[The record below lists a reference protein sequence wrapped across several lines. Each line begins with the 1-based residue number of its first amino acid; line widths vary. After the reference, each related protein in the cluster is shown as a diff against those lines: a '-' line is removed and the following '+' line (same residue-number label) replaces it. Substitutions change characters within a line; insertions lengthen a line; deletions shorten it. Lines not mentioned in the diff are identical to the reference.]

1 MKNDALQDLFAVD
14 PEIIYLNHAAVA
26 PWPVPVQEA
35 VCRFARENAH
45 AGSRHYPRWLATEQ
59 RLRERAA
66 RLLGVEGTDGIALVK
81 NTSEGLSFVAH
92 GLDWQAG
99 DEVVIPAGE
108 FPSNRIVWESLAPRG
123 VVVRE
128 VPLDFA
134 QPEAALMAACGPATR
149 LMSVSAVQY
158 ASGLRLDLDRLGTF
172 CREHDI
178 LFCIDAIQWLGALP
192 FDAVAARADFVVAD
206 GHKWL
211 LAPEGLGLFFCREA
225 LLDRLKLHEYGWHMV
240 AHPGEFDRR
249 DWAPAASA
257 RRFECG
263 SPNMLGVHALDA
275 ALGLL
280 LEIGLDRVAARIAER
295 TDRLVA
301 ALADGDRFRLL
312 SPASRERRAGI
323 VTFAP
328 LRETPEALFQRLQAA
343 GVQCALRGGGVRLSP
358 HFHTPMAQIERV
370 LALLEEGPASQN

>member
-1 MKNDALQDLFAVD
+1 MKNDELQDLFVLD

-26 PWPVPVQEA
+26 PWPVRVQEA
-35 VCRFARENAH
+35 VCRFARENARE
-45 AGSRHYPRWLATEQ
+45 GSRHYPRWLATEQ

-66 RLLGVEGTDGIALVK
+66 RLLGVPGTEGIALVK
-81 NTSEGLSFVAH
+81 NTSEGLSFVAF

-108 FPSNRIVWESLAPRG
+108 FPSNRIVWESLAPQG
-123 VVVRE
+123 VKVRE
-128 VPLDFA
+128 VELDFL

-149 LMSVSAVQY
+149 LLSVSAVQY
-158 ASGLRLDLDRLGTF
+158 ASGLRLDLARLGAC
-172 CREHDI
+172 CRERGI
-178 LFCIDAIQWLGALP
+178 LFCVDAIQWLGALP
-192 FDAVAARADFVVAD
+192 FDAVAAGADFVVAD

-211 LAPEGLGLFFCREA
+211 LAPEGLGLFYCREA
-225 LLDRLKLHEYGWHMV
+225 LLDRLRLHEYGWHMV
-240 AHPGEFDRR
+240 AEPGDFDRP
-249 DWAPAASA
+249 DWAPAATA

-280 LEIGLDRVAARIAER
+280 LDVGLDRVAARIARR

-301 ALADGDRFRLL
+301 ALADHDRYRLL
-312 SPASRERRAGI
+312 SPRDPERRGGI

-328 LRETPEALFQRLQAA
+328 LTEPPEALFGRLQAA
-343 GVQCALRGGGVRLSP
+343 GVQCALRGGGVRFSP
-358 HFHTPMAQIERV
+358 HFHTPMAQIDRV
-370 LALLEEGPASQN
+370 LELLQRRPTSRN